1 MGRYGPTQKPG
12 LIHFLCGFDEEKNLR
27 KITSIIHPMIDPEK
41 KRNAKIK
48 KIFMSS
54 ALCITCFKNKL
65 YINQNGYKD
74 IKYYIASMKK
84 TQV

>member
-27 KITSIIHPMIDPEK
+27 KITSMIHPMMDPEK

-48 KIFMSS
+48 KNIHV
-54 ALCITCFKNKL
+54 KL
-65 YINQNGYKD
+65 PL
-74 IKYYIASMKK
+74 YYLFQK
-84 TQV
+84 